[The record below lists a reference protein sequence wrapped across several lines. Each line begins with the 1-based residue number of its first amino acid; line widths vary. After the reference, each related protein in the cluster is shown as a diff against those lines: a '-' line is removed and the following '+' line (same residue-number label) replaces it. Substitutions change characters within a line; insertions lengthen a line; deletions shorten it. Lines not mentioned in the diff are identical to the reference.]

1 MVRVIGL
8 PDRGSRESRVLQIV
22 GLEVLE
28 EKKTAPGDDTELL
41 RHLLSVNKII
51 MVEIENKK
59 VRGDDGGKEG
69 HTGQVL

>member
-1 MVRVIGL
+1 M
-8 PDRGSRESRVLQIV
+8 P
-22 GLEVLE
+22 E
-28 EKKTAPGDDTELL
+28 EKKKAAPGDDTELL